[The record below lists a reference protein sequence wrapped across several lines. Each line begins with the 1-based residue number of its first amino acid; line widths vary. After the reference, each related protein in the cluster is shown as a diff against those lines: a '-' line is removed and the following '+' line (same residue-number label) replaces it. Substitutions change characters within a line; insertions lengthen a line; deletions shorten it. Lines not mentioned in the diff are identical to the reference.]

1 MLKKIILSLLLIV
14 GFKTASAQNQNLKDL
29 YFDYLQ
35 IRMETLK
42 SDEAIE
48 KSLALLQRSSELNAK
63 QIANVNY
70 HLGRLYEGEQEMEKA
85 IPYYET
91 SIKLTPG
98 YYVPYRALGFWYFS
112 KAQDLYQKAFRI
124 DKIKQAELYQKAF
137 AEFKLMATKSLGNLE
152 KAQACDPDEETLSMI
167 VDLYKQMKEEKSENT
182 LKTRLA
188 QLSVGCIS
196 LLDDE

>member
-1 MLKKIILSLLLIV
+1 MLKKIILVLVLIA
-14 GFKTASAQNQNLKDL
+14 GLKTASAQKQDIKDL

-48 KSLALLQRSSELNAK
+48 KSLTLLERSSELNAK

-70 HLGRLYEGEQEMEKA
+70 HLGRLYESEEQMEKA

-112 KAQDLYQKAFRI
+112 KAQDLYQTAFRI
-124 DKIKQAELYQKAF
+124 DKVKQSSNYAKAF
-137 AEFKLMATKSLGNLE
+137 AEYKLMATKSLLNLE
-152 KAQACDPDEETLSMI
+152 KAQACDSDEETLSMI
-167 VDLYKQMKEEKSENT
+167 VDLYKQMKEDKNVAT
-182 LKTRLA
+182 LKSRLTK
-188 QLSVGCIS
+188 LSVGCIS